1 MLISLKKISSTNLLL
16 TPVSTACKP
25 IFPLI
30 LLSNNVDYCWWFF
43 SQSRPTRVPSHIL
56 FSNKAAGISRVT
68 RCHSHQPVFQRAI
81 RNVSKL
87 LLLITEII
95 IGQSLTLWHKETGV
109 TFARASFLIYPE
121 QSVALWDTTSG
132 CIINTLRQKHH
143 CHLVLSWHCHFIVMA
158 VRSAVL
164 MSCSTVYVTDVAV
177 IRAAACEGLS
187 PQPQPS
193 SRSWKVIAETP
204 DDGDGSDGMRHGSTK
219 PHFSHRYWRCQWL
232 L

>member
-1 MLISLKKISSTNLLL
+1 MLIPPNKFSRANPLL
-16 TPVSTACKP
+16 TLVSTACKP

-30 LLSNNVDYCWWFF
+30 LLSNIVDYYCWWFS
-43 SQSRPTRVPSHIL
+43 SQCRQTCVPRHIS

-68 RCHSHQPVFQRAI
+68 CCYSHHPVFQRAI
-81 RNVSKL
+81 RNISEL
-87 LLLITEII
+87 FLSITEII
-95 IGQSLTLWHKETGV
+95 IGQSLTLWHKETAV
-109 TFARASFLIYPE
+109 TFARASIPIYPE

-143 CHLVLSWHCHFIVMA
+143 CHLVLSWHRHFIVMA

-187 PQPQPS
+187 SQPQPS
-193 SRSWKVIAETP
+193 SRHWKVIAEMP
-204 DDGDGSDGMRHGSTK
+204 DDGDGSDRMRLGSTK
-219 PHFSHRYWRCQWL
+219 PHISH
-232 L
+232 